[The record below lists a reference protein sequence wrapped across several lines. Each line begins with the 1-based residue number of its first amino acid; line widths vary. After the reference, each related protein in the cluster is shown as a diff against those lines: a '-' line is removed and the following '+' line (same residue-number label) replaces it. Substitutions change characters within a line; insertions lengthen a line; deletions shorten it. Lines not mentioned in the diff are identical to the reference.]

1 MATGSAPSPPP
12 QFGPR
17 RVNSVWMSAAF
28 CRDGAQCDWAI
39 WRVWGTSVSDVAL
52 AVGAAADDPRAA
64 AGRCK
69 GEWAMPA
76 WAAVGPETGEVVG
89 GTGTAAVGGGGAG
102 AEAGVMVIGTIS
114 AVRTTSSH
122 LDGRRPPLLR
132 RSNTPPPIFV

>member
-12 QFGPR
+12 QLGPR
-17 RVNSVWMSAAF
+17 RLNSVWMSAAF

-76 WAAVGPETGEVVG
+76 WAAVGPETGEVVAV
-89 GTGTAAVGGGGAG
+89 TGTAEAGAG
-102 AEAGVMVIGTIS
+102 AGEAGGMAIGTIS
-114 AVRTTSSH
+114 PVRMTSSP
-122 LDGRRPPLLR
+122 LDGRPPLLR
-132 RSNTPPPIFV
+132 RSNTPPP